1 MSEPLHTLAG
11 RHRVETRQK
20 GSRFIA
26 TAFPA
31 HDEDGARGGIQ
42 TIREEFP
49 DATHHCWASTL
60 LGPGPDPLERS
71 HDAGEP
77 AGTGGPP
84 ILQAIRGARLCNTV
98 VVVTRYFGGTR
109 LGKGGLARA
118 YRAAAALALA
128 SAPPVPVVRQ
138 GRLRLS
144 LPIALDGEA
153 RHLVARHGGRV
164 EAAAYD
170 DPRRAVLH
178 ALVPRDAL
186 DPLRDDVMTLARGDA
201 FVEVLV

>member
-1 MSEPLHTLAG
+1 MRTLVQ
-11 RHRVETRQK
+11 RHRVETREK
-20 GSRFIA
+20 RSRFIA

-31 HDEDGARGGIQ
+31 RDEAGARAGIEA
-42 TIREEFP
+42 IREEFP
-49 DATHHCWASTL
+49 DATHHCWAYVL
-60 LGPGPDPLERS
+60 MGPGDDTEPLERW

-84 ILQAIRGARLCNTV
+84 IRQAIRGAGLSNTV

-118 YRAAAALALA
+118 YRGAAALALA
-128 SAPPVPVVRQ
+128 SAPSVAAVRQ

-144 LPIALDGEA
+144 VPIALDGET

-164 EAAAYD
+164 ESAAYD
-170 DPRRAVLH
+170 DPRRAVLL
-178 ALVPRDAL
+178 ACVPADAL
-186 DPLRDDVMTLARGDA
+186 GPLRDDLQALAKGDA
-201 FVEVLV
+201 AVAEVI